1 MNTAEFLMITS
12 AVVPDREALVGE
24 KDRITFAAMAERVNH
39 LANALSQR
47 GVSRGTAVAVMATNS
62 PQFIETYYA
71 VAKLGGVLVPL
82 NYRAKRE
89 EINYMIND
97 SESSFL
103 FASQRYLDLCRD
115 LGELPGLRETFVYDA
130 KVDDLTTYEELLEA
144 GSAGELFT
152 EIDENDPT
160 VLIYTSGTT
169 AMPKGVVLSYHD
181 FTTYVVNTME
191 PASPEEPHNVTLLSV
206 PLYHIAGATT
216 MASSVFGGR
225 TLVVPPQFDPGNWL
239 ELVEKEKA
247 THAFVVPTMLK
258 RIIEHESFGKTDL
271 SSLKL
276 VAYGAAPMPYE
287 VVRQAVDV
295 FPSNVGL
302 MNAYGQTESTSSLTF
317 LGPDD
322 HRIEGSEQEKE
333 KKYQRLRSVGQA
345 MPDVAVVIMNE
356 AGEILGPNEEGE
368 ICAMG
373 ERIMK
378 GYHKMEGETA
388 KAIQDGWLHTGDVGY
403 LDEDGYLFIT
413 GRLKDMIIRGGEN
426 IASGEVEAVIESHPS
441 VEEAAVIGVED
452 VEWGEEV
459 KAIVVLKEGETAS
472 ADEIIAYT
480 KERIASFKA
489 PKYVSFVDELPRSY
503 VGKILKNE
511 LRKRHGQPVS
521 A

>member
-1 MNTAEFLMITS
+1 MNTAEFLLITS
-12 AVVPDREALVGE
+12 AVVPEREALVGE
-24 KDRITFAAMAERVNH
+24 KERITFAAMSERVNR
-39 LANALSQR
+39 LANALAAR
-47 GVSRGTAVAVMATNS
+47 GVGHGTAVAVMAMNS
-62 PQFIETYYA
+62 PQFVETYYA
-71 VAKLGGVLVPL
+71 VAKLGAVLVPL

-89 EINYMIND
+89 EIYYMLTN
-97 SESSFL
+97 SESEYL
-103 FASQRYLDLCRD
+103 FVSHRYIDLCQGLGD
-115 LGELPGLRETFVYDA
+115 LPSLREMYLYDGQIDH
-130 KVDDLTTYEELLEA
+130 VPMYSDLLEE
-144 GSAGELFT
+144 GSPDELFT
-152 EIDENDPT
+152 EVDENDPT
-160 VLIYTSGTT
+160 VVIYTSGTT

-181 FTTYVVNTME
+181 FTTYVVNTMQ
-191 PASPEEPHNVTLLSV
+191 PASPEEPHDVTLLSV

-225 TLVVPPQFDPGNWL
+225 TLVVPPQFDPANWL
-239 ELVEKEKA
+239 ALVAKEKA

-258 RIIEHESFGKTDL
+258 RIIEHEDFARTDL

-287 VVRQAVDV
+287 VVRRAVDA
-295 FPSNVGL
+295 FPASVGL

-322 HRIEGSEQEKE
+322 HRIEGSDEEKE

-378 GYHKMEGETA
+378 GYHKMESETS
-388 KAIQDGWLHTGDVGY
+388 KAIHDGWLHTGDVGY

-426 IASGEVEAVIESHPS
+426 IASGEVEAVLESHPKI
-441 VEEAAVIGVED
+441 EEAAVIGVED

-459 KAIVVLKEGETAS
+459 KAIVVLKQGETAT
-472 ADEIIAYT
+472 AEEIIAYA

-511 LRKRHGQPVS
+511 LRKRYGEPVS